1 MNPQLE
7 LPRIRPGLPELR
19 APADRPFNAIRSYL
33 KDQSTLA
40 ETIDRLASPIDS
52 YYDREFDD
60 LVERSLHFTWQTF
73 NAIMVQMPH
82 DNTAWH
88 TRLAE
93 ILIGLSER
101 PSPSDEVRMV
111 TEPPG
116 SILWADLPYY
126 SPDFVG
132 GWLDAARV
140 VYSELGLGGRLDP
153 DFVPD
158 HDLRREQWTRSNAF
172 VARLVTKQC
181 KALDY
186 EVYAIHTMRAA
197 LEDELHADELWIN
210 VPAAAVWV
218 FHAGNFLFRSQREW
232 VFVPEK
238 GNAEGRSVAYGG
250 PLWQGKTGSCIERWD
265 FWKERFGVIVEREDV
280 DEDTRSWADST
291 KRKME
296 EIQLAPLYHSP
307 SSTHC

>member
-7 LPRIRPGLPELR
+7 LPRIRPGLPEPR

-40 ETIDRLASPIDS
+40 ETVDRLAGPIDS

-60 LVERSLHFTWQTF
+60 LVDRSLYFTWQTI
-73 NAIMVQMPH
+73 NAIMVQIPH
-82 DNTAWH
+82 DNAAWH

-126 SPDFVG
+126 SPEFVG
-132 GWLDAARV
+132 GWIDAARV
-140 VYSELGLGGRLDP
+140 VHAGLSHNGRFDP

-158 HDLRREQWTRSNAF
+158 YDLRREQWTRANAF

-197 LEDELHADELWIN
+197 LEDERHADELWIN

-218 FHAGNFLFRSQREW
+218 LYAGNFLFRSQREW
-232 VFVPEK
+232 VFVPEE
-238 GNAEGRSVAYGG
+238 GNLEGRSVAYGG
-250 PLWQGKTGSCIERWD
+250 PLWQGKTGSCIERWE
-265 FWKERFGVIVEREDV
+265 FWKERFGVIVETENV
-280 DEDTRSWADST
+280 DEDTRSWADSAR
-291 KRKME
+291 RKME
-296 EIQLAPLYHSP
+296 EIQLTHLYHSP